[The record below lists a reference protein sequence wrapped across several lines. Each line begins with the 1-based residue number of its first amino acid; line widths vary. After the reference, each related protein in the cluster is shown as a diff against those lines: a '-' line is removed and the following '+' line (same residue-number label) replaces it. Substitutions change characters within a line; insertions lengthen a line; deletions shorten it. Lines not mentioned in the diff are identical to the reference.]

1 MTMTTMKS
9 TTLSRRTEQLI
20 KQIENHSH
28 KQELLQ
34 IIREQLVDDTDLVT
48 NNTKHSSTNG

>member
-34 IIREQLVDDTDLVT
+34 LMREQLADDTDIV
-48 NNTKHSSTNG
+48 NS